1 MSGSDGSARSYALSP
16 LWRTLFAPQPLA
28 VSLRPPKLAEP
39 AKTEAA
45 QDKEPKETP

>member
-1 MSGSDGSARSYALSP
+1 MSCSDGSARCYALSP
-16 LWRTLFAPQPLA
+16 LSQSLLASQPLA
-28 VSLRPPKLAEP
+28 VSLRPPKPPEI